1 MAESNENKAGQYEV
15 DIEEIEYLRHGEKP
29 LMARVFKPRGKG
41 PFPAVVEMHGG
52 AWCMGD
58 RKNNDA
64 INRPVV
70 SGGVVIA
77 ALDFRAPPDAVYP
90 GSVADVNYG
99 TRWLK
104 ANAALF
110 NTRPDWVGA
119 MGTSSGGHL
128 AVLSGMKPAD
138 PRYAAIASPKDLAAF
153 DARVAFAVSF
163 WPVICPQGRY
173 RYAKKRQAEN
183 NPIQVRTEQIRS
195 QDRYWVTEEA
205 MGEGSP
211 VKALERG
218 DKVETPDVLYLQ
230 NPIDDLH
237 PMENLEQ
244 FVAGYRKAGGH
255 LQLEKFE
262 GAAYDL
268 VRTAPDS
275 AEAKRMVG
283 KVISF
288 IWAHAK

>member
-1 MAESNENKAGQYEV
+1 MESENRAGRYEV
-15 DIEEIEYLRHGEKP
+15 DIEEVGYLRHGTMT
-29 LMARVFKPRGKG
+29 LMARIFKPRGEG

-64 INRPVV
+64 INKPVA

-77 ALDFRAPPDAVYP
+77 ALDFRAPPEATYP

-99 TRWLK
+99 VRWLK
-104 ANAALF
+104 TNAAQF
-110 NTRPDWVGA
+110 NTRAEWVGA

-128 AVLSGMKPAD
+128 AVLSAMKPSD
-138 PRYAAIASPKDLAAF
+138 SRYREIPTTEKGASQDARAAF
-153 DARVAFAVSF
+153 VVSL
-163 WPVICPQGRY
+163 WPVICPLGRY
-173 RYAKKRQAEN
+173 RYAKKRQSEG
-183 NPIQVRTEQIRS
+183 NPIKVRTEQIRS

-211 VKALERG
+211 VQALARD
-218 DKVETPDVLYLQ
+218 DKVDTPDVLYLQ

-237 PMENLEQ
+237 PMENLQQ
-244 FVAGYRKAGGH
+244 FVDGYRKAGGK
-255 LQLEKFE
+255 LQLELFE

-275 AEAKRMVG
+275 AEAKRMVD
-283 KVISF
+283 KIIEF
-288 IWAHAK
+288 IRQHAR

>member
-1 MAESNENKAGQYEV
+1 MSGSGTKQRYEV
-15 DIEEIEYLRHGEKP
+15 DIEELEYLRHGEKP
-29 LMARVFKPRGKG
+29 LLARVFKPRGSG

-64 INRPVV
+64 INLPVA

-77 ALDFRAPPDAVYP
+77 ALDFRAPPDATYP

-99 TRWLK
+99 IRWLK
-104 ANAALF
+104 ANAARF
-110 NTRPDWVGA
+110 HARAEWVGA
-119 MGTSSGGHL
+119 MGTSSGAHL
-128 AVLSGMKPAD
+128 AVLAGMKPLD
-138 PRYAAIASPKDLAAF
+138 PRYAAIPGAPDASRF
-153 DARVAFAVSF
+153 DARAAFAVAM
-163 WPVICPQGRY
+163 WPVICPLGRY
-173 RYAKKRQAEN
+173 RYARKRQADG

-218 DKVETPDVLYLQ
+218 DKVETPGILYLQ
-230 NPIDDLH
+230 NPIDELH

-244 FVAGYRKAGGH
+244 FVAGYRKAGGK
-255 LQLEKFE
+255 LQLELFE
-262 GAAYDL
+262 GPAYDL
-268 VRTAPDS
+268 VRTQPES
-275 AEAKRMVG
+275 AEAQRMVE
-283 KVISF
+283 KIIAF
-288 IWAHAK
+288 AWQHAR